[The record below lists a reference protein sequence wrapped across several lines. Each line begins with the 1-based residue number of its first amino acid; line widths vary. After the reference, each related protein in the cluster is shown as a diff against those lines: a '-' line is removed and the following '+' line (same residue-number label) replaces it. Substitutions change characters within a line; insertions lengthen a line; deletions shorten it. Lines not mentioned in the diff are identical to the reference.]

1 MLELNLS
8 ASNVR
13 AAEAEGKRRF
23 IFQLNTAESE
33 SLYFNT
39 DTQESLERWIEVISV
54 AATSRLEH
62 STTMSEDELEIGVGD
77 TERLSEKTPDD
88 SRGSRE
94 SIPSPVPERKESL
107 RKSRVNGD
115 TLESHD
121 SKG

>member
-1 MLELNLS
+1 MELNLS

-62 STTMSEDELEIGVGD
+62 STAMSEDELEISVGD
-77 TERLSEKTPDD
+77 TERLSEETPDE

-107 RKSRVNGD
+107 RKTRVNRD

>member
-39 DTQESLERWIEVISV
+39 DTQESMERWIEVISV

-62 STTMSEDELEIGVGD
+62 SVTMSEDELDVGVGD
-77 TERLSEKTPDD
+77 GEPSTEETSED
-88 SRGSRE
+88 RHGSRD

-107 RKSRVNGD
+107 RKTRVNGD
-115 TLESHD
+115 TLESEEQ
-121 SKG
+121 KR